1 MEDHATWDLRGMY
14 KANVMNRMAGEH
26 VGSWDHEGGAWS
38 EEEMREVHVRRLRG
52 PWGRLYAKELRK
64 LRRLVRALDDQLF
77 DVDAFE
83 AAMLEREFG
92 GRPWALVPRRGPA
105 MPNLAGYAL
114 CYVAR
119 SGRGPGAA
127 LRPPDV
133 SGPRGSLI
141 H

>member
-1 MEDHATWDLRGMY
+1 VEDHATWDLHGMY
-14 KANVMNRMAGEH
+14 KAEVMNRMAGEH

-92 GRPWALVPRRGPA
+92 
-105 MPNLAGYAL
+105 
-114 CYVAR
+114 
-119 SGRGPGAA
+119 
-127 LRPPDV
+127 
-133 SGPRGSLI
+133 
-141 H
+141 